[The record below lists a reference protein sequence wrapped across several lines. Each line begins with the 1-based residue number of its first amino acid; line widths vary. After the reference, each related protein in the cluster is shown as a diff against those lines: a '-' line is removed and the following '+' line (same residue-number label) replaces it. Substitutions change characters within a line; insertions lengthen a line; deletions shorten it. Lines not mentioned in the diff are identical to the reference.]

1 MAQLIVSRD
10 RAEID
15 RYDLTDTVVVGRSR
29 ECGLVIDD
37 AKVSR
42 EHCRVERLTDGG
54 WRIVD
59 LGSRNGLIYKGQPVA
74 EHTLRDGDRIWLGK
88 HVRLQF
94 VDTVQAPAIQS
105 PRRLRPSDPIE
116 ALRLA
121 GVSVAA
127 TAVGDPTG
135 PAPQSW
141 DGSASAPTGADDA
154 PTPSTGLS
162 FGKRIRPARPPT
174 PGAS

>member
-1 MAQLIVSRD
+1 MAQLIISRD

-15 RYDLTDTVVVGRSR
+15 RYDLTDTVVIGRSR

-37 AKVSR
+37 SKVSR
-42 EHCRVERLTDGG
+42 EHCRLERRPDGG

-59 LGSRNGLIYKGQPVA
+59 LGSRNGLIFQGQPVA

-88 HVRLQF
+88 HVRIQF
-94 VDTVQAPAIQS
+94 VETAQA

-127 TAVGDPTG
+127 MAAEDPTG
-135 PAPQSW
+135 PATAPQSW
-141 DGSASAPTGADDA
+141 DGSGSAPTGADDA

-162 FGKRIRPARPPT
+162 FGKRVRPARPPA
-174 PGAS
+174 PGVG